1 MDVEALI
8 SRRSATV
15 EISGI
20 RKVFELARALKNP
33 INLSIGQP
41 HFDTPEPIK
50 AAAQAAIAAGKNA
63 YTLTQG
69 APEFRDRLIADVTA
83 KHGHADRDVIVTSGT
98 SGGLMLAILAVLN
111 PGDEVV
117 TPDPYFVMYPNMVT
131 LADGHLVTVDTF
143 PTGFRLDPDRV
154 IAACTARTKIILL
167 CSPANPTGC
176 LIEPDAMKAIAE
188 FAAKRNILVISDEIY
203 SAFTY
208 DAPPRSPAEWNENV
222 LVVEGFGKT
231 YSMTGWR
238 LGYAHGPSRLIEEM
252 KKLQQST
259 FICAPSMAQFGGL
272 AALDYDMS
280 GYIADYK
287 RKRDTLIAGLKD
299 LYEFTE
305 PGGAFYL
312 FPKAPWGTGTEF
324 VAEAIAN
331 NLLIIPSTTFSHQD
345 THFRISYAATDETL
359 AKGIDVLRRMVQRN
373 TD

>member
-1 MDVEALI
+1 MDVESLI
-8 SRRSATV
+8 SRRSTAV

-50 AAAQAAIAAGKNA
+50 KAAEAAIAGGKNA

-69 APEFRDRLIADVTA
+69 APELRERLLADV
-83 KHGHADRDVIVTSGT
+83 KKKYNHPDRDVIVTSGT

-131 LADGHLVTVDTF
+131 LADGKLVTVDTF
-143 PTGFRLDPDRV
+143 PTKFRLDPDRL
-154 IAACTARTKIILL
+154 IAACTPRTKIILL

-176 LIEPDAMKAIAE
+176 LIDPEAMKVVAE
-188 FAAKRNILVISDEIY
+188 FAAKRNILLISDEIY
-203 SAFTY
+203 SAFCY
-208 DAPPRSPAEWNENV
+208 DGAARSPAEFNENV

-238 LGYAHGPSRLIEEM
+238 LGYAHGPARLVEEM

-299 LYEFTE
+299 LYEFSQ

-324 VAEAIAN
+324 VTEAIAN
-331 NLLIIPSTTFSHQD
+331 NLLIIPSTTFSQQD

-359 AKGIDVLRRMVQRN
+359 AKGIEVLRKIARR
-373 TD
+373 

>member
-1 MDVEALI
+1 MDVERLL
-8 SRRSATV
+8 SRASAAV

-20 RKVFELARALKNP
+20 RKVFELARSLVDP

-50 AAAQAAIAAGKNA
+50 RAAMEAIANGKNA

-69 APEFRDRLIADVTA
+69 APELRDRLLADV
-83 KHGHADRDVIVTSGT
+83 HRRYGQPDRDVIVTSGT
-98 SGGLMLAILAVLN
+98 SGGLMLAMLAVLD

-117 TPDPYFVMYPNMVT
+117 TPDPYFVMYPNLVT
-131 LADGHLVTVDTF
+131 LCGGTLVTVDTF
-143 PTGFRLDPDRV
+143 PARFRVDPDKV
-154 IAACTARTKIILL
+154 MAACTPRTKIILL

-176 LIEPDAMKAIAE
+176 VIDTEAMKALAE
-188 FAAKRNILVISDEIY
+188 FAERNNILLVSDEIY
-203 SAFTY
+203 SAFQY
-208 DAPPRSPAEWNENV
+208 DGPARSPAEFGDGV
-222 LVVEGFGKT
+222 LVCEGFGKT

-238 LGYAHGPSRLIEEM
+238 MGHAHGPARLIEEM

-280 GYIADYK
+280 GHIADYK
-287 RKRDTLIAGLKD
+287 RKRDLLVRELSGLYD
-299 LYEFTE
+299 FTP

-324 VAEAIAN
+324 VTEAIRN
-331 NLLIIPSTTFSHQD
+331 NLLVIPSSTFSKQD
-345 THFRISYAATDETL
+345 THFRISYAATDDTL
-359 AKGIDVLRRMVQRN
+359 HRGIEVLKRIARR
-373 TD
+373 

>member
-1 MDVEALI
+1 MNVEALI
-8 SRRSATV
+8 SRRSAAV

-50 AAAQAAIAAGKNA
+50 KAAMDAIAAGKNA

-69 APEFRDRLIADVTA
+69 APELRDRLLAEVKA
-83 KHGHADRDVIVTSGT
+83 KYNHPDRDVIVTSGT

-131 LADGHLVTVDTF
+131 LAGGRLVTVDTF
-143 PTGFRLDPDRV
+143 PTGFRLDPEQV
-154 IAACTARTKIILL
+154 MAACTPRTKIILL

-176 LIEPDAMKAIAE
+176 VIDTDTMKALAE
-188 FAAKRNILVISDEIY
+188 FAERRNILLISDEIY
-203 SAFTY
+203 SAFHY
-208 DAPPRSPAEWNENV
+208 DGPARSPAEFGEHV
-222 LVVEGFGKT
+222 LVCEGFGKT

-238 LGYAHGPSRLIEEM
+238 LGHAHGPARLIEEM

-259 FICAPSMAQFGGL
+259 FICAPSMAQFGGI
-272 AALDYDMS
+272 AALDYDMTP
-280 GYIADYK
+280 YIADYR
-287 RKRDTLIAGLKD
+287 RKRDLLVRELTG
-299 LYEFTE
+299 LYEFTP

-331 NLLIIPSTTFSHQD
+331 NLLVIPSTTFSQQD

-359 AKGIDVLRRMVQRN
+359 AKGIEVLKRIAKG
-373 TD
+373 